1 MTRKEVDFDLQVRV
15 RKYLEHLW
23 LEEEIENR
31 EIEVQIMNR
40 LSDSLREELLVQ
52 ANGKVLAKFDLF
64 IKFFSEDVLE
74 KVSQIVTT
82 VNYAPDDI
90 IIYVIRIHPPHFC
103 FFSQF
108 SNDFSFSFCRRAK
121 AQTT

>member
-31 EIEVQIMNR
+31 ELEIQIMNR
-40 LSDSLREELLVQ
+40 LSDSLRHELLVQ

-64 IKFFSEDVLE
+64 INFFSEEVLE

-82 VNYAPDDI
+82 VNYAPDDLI
-90 IIYVIRIHPPHFC
+90 IFVN
-103 FFSQF
+103 FFF
-108 SNDFSFSFCRRAK
+108 
-121 AQTT
+121 